1 MRVLDNKEINLV
13 EEVNNQLKEGK
24 SITEIEKEFGF
35 GKDTLRKKLRKLN
48 YKFDRKHK
56 LYVLDIENNTK
67 TTDNTKNK
75 VINNTHNIKN
85 NTNNKNESRR
95 AITIFNENEIKTLKE
110 MIKIYEN
117 KKIEIENVDYENSKI
132 VVRSFRSYEK
142 ILDTFASFCKQNELN
157 QKDAIATA
165 LSDFMKKN
173 I

>member
-1 MRVLDNKEINLV
+1 MDNNEVNLA
-13 EEVNNQLKEGK
+13 EEVNQYLSEGL
-24 SITEIEKEFGF
+24 SISEIEKIKNF
-35 GKDTLRKKLRKLN
+35 GKDTLRKKMRKLN
-48 YKFDRKHK
+48 YKYDRKQK
-56 LYVLDIENNTK
+56 LYVLDTKNNTE

-85 NTNNKNESRR
+85 NTNNKNESKR
-95 AITIFNENEIKTLKE
+95 AITIFDENEIKTLKE

-117 KKIEIENVDYENSKI
+117 KKVEIENLDYENSKV

-165 LSDFMKKN
+165 LTDFMKKN

>member
-1 MRVLDNKEINLV
+1 MDNKEINLA
-13 EEVNNQLKEGK
+13 EKVNNDLRAGK
-24 SITEIEKEFGF
+24 SISEIEKEMNL

-48 YKFDRKHK
+48 YKFDRKSK
-56 LYVLDIENNTK
+56 QYVRE
-67 TTDNTKNK
+67 TTDNTKNN

-85 NTNNKNESRR
+85 NANNKNESKR
-95 AITIFNENEIKTLKE
+95 ATTIFNENEIKTLKE

-165 LSDFMKKN
+165 LLDFMKKN

>member
-1 MRVLDNKEINLV
+1 MDNKEINLV
-13 EEVNNQLKEGK
+13 DEVNNKLMQGK
-24 SITEIEKEFGF
+24 SITEIEKEFEF
-35 GKDTLRKKLRKLN
+35 GKDTLRKKMRKLN
-48 YKFDRKHK
+48 YKYDRKQK
-56 LYVLDIENNTK
+56 LYVKD

-85 NTNNKNESRR
+85 NANNKNENNR

-117 KKIEIENVDYENSKI
+117 KKIEIENLDYENSKV
-132 VVRSFRSYEK
+132 VVRSFRSYEI

>member
-1 MRVLDNKEINLV
+1 MDNKKMNLI
-13 EEVNNQLKEGK
+13 EAVNSQLVEGK
-24 SITEIEKEFGF
+24 SISEIEKEFGF

-48 YKFDRKHK
+48 YKYDRKQK
-56 LYVLDIENNTK
+56 LYVKD
-67 TTDNTKNK
+67 TTDNTKNN
-75 VINNTHNIKN
+75 VINNTNNIKN
-85 NTNNKNESRR
+85 NANNKNESRR

-117 KKIEIENVDYENSKI
+117 KKIEIENLDYENSKV
-132 VVRSFRSYEK
+132 VVRSFRSYEI

>member
-1 MRVLDNKEINLV
+1 MDNKEINLAEKV
-13 EEVNNQLKEGK
+13 NEELKQGK
-24 SITEIEKEFGF
+24 SITEIEKEMQF

-48 YKFDRKHK
+48 YKFDRKQK
-56 LYVLDIENNTK
+56 LYVKD
-67 TTDNTKNK
+67 TTDNTKNN
-75 VINNTHNIKN
+75 VINNTNNIKN
-85 NTNNKNESRR
+85 NTNNKNESKR
-95 AITIFNENEIKTLKE
+95 ATTIFNENEIKTLKE

-117 KKIEIENVDYENSKI
+117 KKIEIENVDYENSKV

-165 LSDFMKKN
+165 LTDFMKKN

>member
-1 MRVLDNKEINLV
+1 MDNKKMNLI
-13 EEVNNQLKEGK
+13 EAVNSQLVEGK
-24 SITEIEKEFGF
+24 SISEIEKEFGF

-48 YKFDRKHK
+48 YKYDRKQK
-56 LYVLDIENNTK
+56 LYIYTENNTK
-67 TTDNTKNK
+67 TIDNTKNN
-75 VINNTHNIKN
+75 ITNNTYNIKN
-85 NTNNKNESRR
+85 NANNKNESKR

-117 KKIEIENVDYENSKI
+117 KKIEIENLDYENSKV
-132 VVRSFRSYEK
+132 VVRSFRSYEI

>member
-1 MRVLDNKEINLV
+1 MDNKEINLA
-13 EEVNNQLKEGK
+13 EEVNEQLKRGK
-24 SITEIEKEFGF
+24 SISEIEKEMQF

-48 YKFDRKHK
+48 YKFDRKQK
-56 LYVLDIENNTK
+56 LYVKD
-67 TTDNTKNK
+67 TTDNTKNN

-85 NTNNKNESRR
+85 NTNNKNESKRD
-95 AITIFNENEIKTLKE
+95 ITIFNENEIKTLKE

-117 KKIEIENVDYENSKI
+117 KKIEIENVDYENSKV

-142 ILDTFASFCKQNELN
+142 ILDAFASFCKKNELN

>member
-1 MRVLDNKEINLV
+1 MKLDNKEINLA
-13 EEVNNQLKEGK
+13 EEVNQYLSEGL
-24 SITEIEKEFGF
+24 SISEIEKIKGF

-48 YKFDRKHK
+48 YKFDRKQK
-56 LYVLDIENNTK
+56 LYVYTENNIK
-67 TTDNTKNK
+67 TTDNIKNK
-75 VINNTHNIKN
+75 VINNTNNIKN
-85 NTNNKNESRR
+85 NTNNKNESKR
-95 AITIFNENEIKTLKE
+95 AITIFSENEIKTLKE
-110 MIKIYEN
+110 MIKNYED
-117 KKIEIENVDYENSKI
+117 KKTEIENVDYENSKV